1 MRRWGVGVVVAVM
14 AKKKA
19 AGEPEGGTEPTPGP
33 SRIRSSV
40 TNIRSS
46 PEWKAWLGRFAAH
59 TRKDLADV
67 MDEAL
72 LRYARAEGFEL
83 PPKR

>member
-1 MRRWGVGVVVAVM
+1 M

-19 AGEPEGGTEPTPGP
+19 GDVPIEPGASPKRQPN
-33 SRIRSSV
+33 RVRSEV

-46 PEWKAWLGRFAAH
+46 PEWKEWLVRFAAH

-72 LRYARAEGFEL
+72 LRYARAEGFEQ

>member
-1 MRRWGVGVVVAVM
+1 VEAAIMSR
-14 AKKKA
+14 KKA
-19 AGEPEGGTEPTPGP
+19 DPKLEGRAKPQPT
-33 SRIRSSV
+33 RIRSGV

-46 PEWKAWLGRFAAH
+46 PEWKAWLQRFADF

-67 MDEAL
+67 VDEAL

>member
-1 MRRWGVGVVVAVM
+1 MGELLV
-14 AKKKA
+14 AKKKSVKA
-19 AGEPEGGTEPTPGP
+19 EPATERAEPN
-33 SRIRSSV
+33 RVRSAV

-46 PEWKAWLGRFAAH
+46 PEWKAWLQRFADH

-67 MDEAL
+67 VDEAL
-72 LRYARAEGFEL
+72 LRYARAEGFEQ

>member
-1 MRRWGVGVVVAVM
+1 MEAAVM
-14 AKKKA
+14 SRKKA
-19 AGEPEGGTEPTPGP
+19 TPKPGDQAKPQP
-33 SRIRSSV
+33 SRIRSAV

-46 PEWKAWLGRFAAH
+46 PEWKAWLQSFADH

-67 MDEAL
+67 VDEAL